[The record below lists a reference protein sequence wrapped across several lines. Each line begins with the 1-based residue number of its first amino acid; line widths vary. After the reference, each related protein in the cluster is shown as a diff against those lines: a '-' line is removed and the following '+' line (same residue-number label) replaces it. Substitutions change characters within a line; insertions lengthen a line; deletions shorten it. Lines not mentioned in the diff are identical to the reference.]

1 MKAVIFNGP
10 YNVSVEQ
17 RPIPVIQEPTD
28 AIIKV
33 KYTALCGSELH
44 VFRGHQKS
52 PTGFIMGHEFTG
64 EVVSVGSEVK
74 NFKNG
79 DKIVSPFTSSC
90 MNCFYCN
97 DGATSR
103 CKYSKLFG
111 TQLLDGAQAEYVRVP
126 SADGTLFLAPE
137 DKDIEKKLVLMA
149 DIFPTGYFAATNA
162 FKDLSDAKRE
172 SSVNVVI
179 GCGPVGLCAIVAAK
193 SMAKTVYAI
202 DTVPERLEQAKKLGA
217 IPLNLTTDDPINVI
231 KEATEGRGA
240 DTIMEIVGLSPALR
254 LAYDLVRPWGRISS
268 VGVHNAEI
276 PFTGNEAYNK
286 NISIQFGRCPVRSI
300 FKESFDLFKQSY
312 KQLDCLSGHIMKLDD
327 AVEAYDLFEKKKVQ
341 KVIFEI

>member
-17 RPIPVIQEPTD
+17 RPIPVIIEPTD
-28 AIIKV
+28 VIVKV

-64 EVVSVGSEVK
+64 EIVSVGEEVK
-74 NFKNG
+74 NFHIG
-79 DKIVSPFTSSC
+79 DKIVSPFTCSC
-90 MNCFYCN
+90 MDCFYCK

-103 CKYSKLFG
+103 CKHSKLFG
-111 TQLLDGAQAEYVRVP
+111 SQLLDGAQAEYVRVP
-126 SADGTLFLAPE
+126 LADGTLFLAPE
-137 DKDIEKKLVLMA
+137 DENLEKKLVLMA
-149 DIFPTGYFAATNA
+149 DIFPTGYFAASNA
-162 FKDLSDAKRE
+162 LKDLTEAKKE

-193 SMAKTVYAI
+193 SMTKTVYAI
-202 DTVPERLEQAKKLGA
+202 DTVPERLEEAKSLGA
-217 IPLNLTTDDPINVI
+217 IPLNLTTDDPISVI
-231 KEATEGRGA
+231 KEATDGRGA
-240 DTIMEIVGLSPALR
+240 DTVMEIVGLSPALR
-254 LAYDLVRPWGRISS
+254 LAYDLVRPWGKISS

-300 FKESFDLFKQSY
+300 FAESFDLFKKSH

-327 AVEAYDLFEKKKVQ
+327 AVEAYDLFEKKKIQ
-341 KVIFEI
+341 KIIFEI